1 MNQNTHFSMDQTP
14 SLETLR
20 KEFIH
25 EFCYDDTEDNRM
37 LELYHEIHGQ
47 SSASM
52 SRKSIYRDREAG
64 HQRLE
69 KYYFSHKPEHIF
81 RQDFVWEAMSFF
93 VLWMLFQILIHTFN
107 KKLMQWEQK
116 VYHHYKNVLQ

>member
-1 MNQNTHFSMDQTP
+1 MNPNNPHFHMNQNPHFHMDQTP

-69 KYYFSHKPEHIF
+69 KDYFSPNPVYPEQIF
-81 RQDFVWEAMSFF
+81 RRRFRMGRHVFLRIVDALSNFDPYF
-93 VLWMLFQILIHTFN
+93 
-107 KKLMQWEQK
+107 
-116 VYHHYKNVLQ
+116 